1 MQYKKEFLAEGN
13 LKKKLLTVSVAT
25 VLLLTTLSIV
35 FIGTVSSAD
44 YDNPATMFIVPSAT
58 DVDVGDIFNVTVFL
72 NSSSQNVSWF
82 NVSLFTYNESTLWMT
97 NVTDSVWFPTW
108 NTSNQATVNNI
119 TGNITNIN
127 ASTGSSIS
135 GNNTAFIVNFTA
147 QACGTLFLNMSG
159 VSAQNES
166 DLFNMTWNNE
176 TIIIHPSVPS
186 AFNAET
192 INATMINLTFNKGFG
207 ADNTTIVYKNNLP
220 PSNFSDGIPLCNTSA
235 DYFVH
240 TGLNPQTTVHYMA
253 ASWNETEGLYSLQT
267 PITSNTTTDVNITI
281 QGQVKDAQNNTP
293 IQGATVMI
301 FIEDDGKGL
310 DNNMW
315 QTDGNGNFTTQPKV
329 NGNSTPGRYTVE
341 VTYEG
346 YIGYVNWNIQLSEG
360 ETVNLS
366 IFLEPYFDPANYSI
380 LRGNVTAAGEPL
392 VDVEIIMLDT
402 NLTHMIMGG
411 EGEEGFE
418 KSTFT
423 DENGNFSFN
432 ITYNS
437 TYILLTFDYGYY
449 ASFSNEIMVGSN
461 ETKWYSFT
469 LQPAPPDT
477 IDMTV
482 QFTDLDDATVTV
494 NRTVIAVS
502 PIFRFGLDF
511 DPEIGNS
518 NQNVSQTEVE
528 SYMQLLGRYGP
539 TFGFL
544 WEDKGKEPEKGD
556 EEMHGPSFLAITAIL
571 QMDGSNLTEFVP
583 GSHNGNL
590 DNLVNTS
597 VTSNETIYYNATFNI
612 TLDGP
617 ILNVTNHS
625 FNITTVFNSTV
636 VSNITFVFGNFY
648 NITNVQ
654 NNTNGIISNTTSN
667 LTMAPGNGSIDAFAY
682 ANITLALNGSTISLP
697 IIEIPTWHIADKW
710 VFNETENGTTDETK
724 YSVDG
729 KPLKP
734 WERHRY
740 RIGDENLSYLSY
752 EMRKET
758 IGGPEMLFVTIGDLD
773 WLDIAGDKSIN
784 YLVNDIDFPIYSGK
798 SWSTI
803 SWWGQQVNATVISC
817 SDSKLTGNGTFSC
830 VKINYT
836 NATSDVVGQ
845 EWYSPNV
852 KFFVNRTQ
860 IVDGSQNI
868 SSNLTS
874 YSHAPFIGS
883 IDIDSIDSDSDGLI
897 NHIYANVTINASRF
911 YENPTDYVIEGPF
924 FKDSNWGPP
933 TDIMWVFEEEELRD
947 LSTGI
952 KYVNL
957 TYSGSLI
964 NASGVDGPYTGN
976 LELCESGEWGPGQMI
991 DFASFE
997 VNYSHTDFQSPAV
1010 KIISIEDF
1018 GNDTDSD
1025 GKYNYLTVNVTV
1037 NASEAG
1043 SYSIHCG
1050 LDKVIQYGGWDE
1062 WRWITGT
1069 GTPPM
1074 NLGENEVRT
1083 IAVNFNGEEIY
1094 EKGYNGPYKL
1104 HLEIVNTTTNSQVAR
1119 NETDTSMYYY
1129 EQFETPSVYFNKST
1143 FNQSGMHD
1151 YINSSG
1157 FLTINTS
1164 IIVETADGAGSYELC
1179 GGLHYSA
1186 NDTKDWG
1193 DFITGNC
1200 QYVTLE
1206 LGTNIIPLNFNLG
1219 EIYEKLMQ
1227 DNYNGSFKAGIG
1239 LSERVGDWIGPEI
1252 DWTNY
1257 FTKNYSY
1264 TDLPEPPITMEIFND
1279 EITGG
1284 GDNLK
1289 ISAYVNITSDEFAN
1303 KTYDL
1308 HGGVHWVDNSQGWD
1322 DWRFITGM
1330 GKEVYLGHGQN
1341 TVSLNF
1347 SGMEISA
1354 SGEDGPY
1361 MIWMGLDSIPNHE
1374 MIINDEYETAS
1385 YNADNF
1391 STPAVQFVQQNT
1403 TAEIN
1408 GTEYFTVNVSL
1419 NVSQAGDY
1427 HIGGGVHW
1435 VENMGDW
1442 ENWVFITGTGKEYH
1456 LTENTNISIN
1466 FDQGMIR
1473 NGLPL
1478 DYNGIL
1484 KINIGIENVSDWQHI
1499 AHLEYDTPQS
1509 YSPSDFSAAAVV
1521 INSTTYGIN
1530 SDGDLFANITYY
1542 AINTDN
1548 YDVHGGLHDSNW
1560 WFITGTWNPD
1570 LTLNS
1575 GENTVNVTFSGN
1587 DIFNSMQNGPYNVWI
1602 GIETTSSH
1610 RLVASTEFEI
1620 TEYSY
1625 TDFEAASSGVRIIRE
1640 LMTDGTVD
1648 YMNTTGTKSYLTVNV
1663 SFNVSSNGTYWL
1675 DGGLNY
1681 VSGNNWQFISGTGSQ
1696 VTLSLGTTTVPLN
1709 FNAGDIYSSGHSG
1722 KYKVWIG
1729 LRNMSTWMDIDHY
1742 EYTTRW
1748 YSSSNAPPP
1757 PIQFL
1762 PMTEG
1767 DTACGY
1773 INGDYLTINVTLNVS
1788 DSSYSGT
1795 YDLHGGIHYLTSEGW
1810 WQHIT
1815 GTGTW
1820 IDIIEGENTKTLN
1833 FTAGEIKAGLPDGY
1847 NDNLSIWIG
1856 LNDIDS
1862 WDEITHTE
1870 YITKVYQKSDFPG
1883 AKVNVTANNDSVWG
1897 SNFTVNLTINIST
1910 GYAGNYDVHGGV
1922 HWIDNSRGWDEWRF
1936 ITGTGSKRNL
1946 ADGENNISLNFS
1958 AGDIYT
1964 ALDDQGYT
1972 GKLTAWIEIQN
1983 ITTWA
1988 EVAHTEYETDTTYSK
2003 DDFNPPS
2010 LTLNCTGDFYNTAND
2025 FLQVN
2030 VSINGT
2036 SELLAQNNDYEIH
2049 AGIHWKQGWE
2059 WRFITG
2065 FYTTLTLSSNITIPL
2080 NFSGTAISASEQTGP
2095 FEVWVGISEIGQW
2108 RDIAHDEYTTT
2119 DYSQT
2124 EFAEPAV
2131 RIINNDTVPNDF
2143 ANGTDYLTIN
2153 VTVNASQT
2161 GEYFLEGCLHWKE
2174 GDQWNWM
2181 AWAGEEI
2188 NITSTGEQIISLDFD
2203 GKQLANAE
2211 NDGWNGGTLVAW
2223 LAVMN
2228 KTTWRE
2234 ISRVDEYETGSY
2246 SPSDFSATPIT
2257 FNHSV
2262 FINDTRFNSSGGE
2275 VPYTHLNVT
2284 VQLNVTM
2291 PGDNYVVHAG
2301 LFDVVNKT
2309 IIVTASSNITN
2320 GSNSVSISFN
2330 GSKIYKKQYNGTF
2343 EFKAKL
2349 FDTTGGKWFE
2359 CDKINN
2365 ITDSYNYTDFVEGT
2379 PEARIVG
2386 SYSNFTDANGNLVI
2400 NVTVNVTQSGTQYEL
2415 YGDLFDNSSS
2425 TYVTNAKNV
2434 TYFNNQTNDVVAQLV
2449 FNGSAIENSTA
2460 SAPYTLTYLRL
2471 SIYYSVEEV
2480 WEELEVEV
2488 DPYADI
2494 NPSGGG

>member
-1 MQYKKEFLAEGN
+1 MEE
-13 LKKKLLTVSVAT
+13 
-25 VLLLTTLSIV
+25 
-35 FIGTVSSAD
+35 
-44 YDNPATMFIVPSAT
+44 
-58 DVDVGDIFNVTVFL
+58 
-72 NSSSQNVSWF
+72 
-82 NVSLFTYNESTLWMT
+82 
-97 NVTDSVWFPTW
+97 
-108 NTSNQATVNNI
+108 
-119 TGNITNIN
+119 
-127 ASTGSSIS
+127 
-135 GNNTAFIVNFTA
+135 
-147 QACGTLFLNMSG
+147 
-159 VSAQNES
+159 
-166 DLFNMTWNNE
+166 E
-176 TIIIHPSVPS
+176 T
-186 AFNAET
+186 
-192 INATMINLTFNKGFG
+192 
-207 ADNTTIVYKNNLP
+207 
-220 PSNFSDGIPLCNTSA
+220 
-235 DYFVH
+235 
-240 TGLNPQTTVHYMA
+240 
-253 ASWNETEGLYSLQT
+253 
-267 PITSNTTTDVNITI
+267 
-281 QGQVKDAQNNTP
+281 
-293 IQGATVMI
+293 
-301 FIEDDGKGL
+301 
-310 DNNMW
+310 
-315 QTDGNGNFTTQPKV
+315 
-329 NGNSTPGRYTVE
+329 YTVQGKPLRPWDW
-341 VTYEG
+341 YG
-346 YIGYVNWNIQLSEG
+346 Y
-360 ETVNLS
+360 
-366 IFLEPYFDPANYSI
+366 
-380 LRGNVTAAGEPL
+380 R
-392 VDVEIIMLDT
+392 VE
-402 NLTHMIMGG
+402 
-411 EGEEGFE
+411 
-418 KSTFT
+418 
-423 DENGNFSFN
+423 DENGSY
-432 ITYNS
+432 TVYEVEKKNS
-437 TYILLTFDYGYY
+437 TIC
-449 ASFSNEIMVGSN
+449 
-461 ETKWYSFT
+461 
-469 LQPAPPDT
+469 
-477 IDMTV
+477 
-482 QFTDLDDATVTV
+482 
-494 NRTVIAVS
+494 
-502 PIFRFGLDF
+502 
-511 DPEIGNS
+511 
-518 NQNVSQTEVE
+518 
-528 SYMQLLGRYGP
+528 
-539 TFGFL
+539 
-544 WEDKGKEPEKGD
+544 
-556 EEMHGPSFLAITAIL
+556 EMF
-571 QMDGSNLTEFVP
+571 
-583 GSHNGNL
+583 
-590 DNLVNTS
+590 
-597 VTSNETIYYNATFNI
+597 
-612 TLDGP
+612 
-617 ILNVTNHS
+617 
-625 FNITTVFNSTV
+625 
-636 VSNITFVFGNFY
+636 
-648 NITNVQ
+648 
-654 NNTNGIISNTTSN
+654 
-667 LTMAPGNGSIDAFAY
+667 
-682 ANITLALNGSTISLP
+682 
-697 IIEIPTWHIADKW
+697 
-710 VFNETENGTTDETK
+710 
-724 YSVDG
+724 
-729 KPLKP
+729 
-734 WERHRY
+734 
-740 RIGDENLSYLSY
+740 
-752 EMRKET
+752 
-758 IGGPEMLFVTIGDLD
+758 FVTINDLD
-773 WLDIAGDKSIN
+773 WLNVTAEKEIDYLIN
-784 YLVNDIDFPIYSGK
+784 DLDFPLYGGK
-798 SWSTI
+798 TWSTI
-803 SWWGQQVNATVISC
+803 SWWGEQVNATVVSP
-817 SDSKLTGNGTFSC
+817 DESKTTGNDTFNHC

-911 YENPTDYVIEGPF
+911 YENPTDYMIEGPF

-997 VNYSHTDFQSPAV
+997 VNYNHTDFQSPAV

-1050 LDKVIQYGGWDE
+1050 LDKVIQYEGWDE

-1186 NDTKDWG
+1186 NDTEDWG

-1252 DWTNY
+1252 DWINY

-1385 YNADNF
+1385 YNVDNF

-1473 NGLPL
+1473 NGLPF

-1575 GENTVNVTFSGN
+1575 GENTVNVTFGGN
-1587 DIFNSMQNGPYNVWI
+1587 ELFNSMQNGPYNVWI

-1625 TDFEAASSGVRIIRE
+1625 IDFEAASSGVRIIRE

-1696 VTLSLGTTTVPLN
+1696 VTLSLGTTTFPLN

-1972 GKLTAWIEIQN
+1972 GKLTAWIGIQN

-2108 RDIAHDEYTTT
+2108 RDIAHDEYTTTT

-2257 FNHSV
+2257 FNHSM
-2262 FINDTRFNSSGGE
+2262 FINDTRFNSSGGG

-2284 VQLNVTM
+2284 VQLNVTT

-2365 ITDSYNYTDFVEGT
+2365 ITDSYNYDDFVEGT

-2386 SYSNFTDANGNLVI
+2386 SYSNFTNADGHLVI

-2460 SAPYTLTYLRL
+2460 SAPYKLTYLRL
-2471 SIYYSVEEV
+2471 SIYYSVEGV